1 MAEDGARTELF
12 RAARAILRPLVR
24 LLIAHGITFPA
35 FSRLAREVYIEVGT
49 KYFALPFKKQT
60 DSRVALVTGVT
71 RKEIGQ
77 IRRGQVLP
85 MGDAAHFDYGV
96 ATRVIGRWVSER
108 RYCDA
113 AGAPR
118 RLAYEPRQ
126 QRSAETVALGSIPKV
141 QETREVPGQAEG
153 DSATFVTLVDEVGG
167 DIPPRAVLDELIR
180 VGAVALSPNGDVRLL
195 NQAYIPAHGTEE
207 KLAILG
213 TDASELISAIAH
225 NIAEPQDDA
234 FLQRK
239 VYYDNVGADALAD
252 LRQRVR
258 QLGGTFIQDV
268 NQVLSACDRDRHPE
282 APGGAR
288 KRTVVGLFYFDED
301 YEPPPPPSP
310 PPAKRKA

>member
-1 MAEDGARTELF
+1 MAEDGARTELL

-108 RYCDA
+108 LYCDA
-113 AGAPR
+113 AGEPR
-118 RLAYEPRQ
+118 RLAYEGAA
-126 QRSAETVALGSIPKV
+126 SEAS
-141 QETREVPGQAEG
+141 
-153 DSATFVTLVDEVGG
+153 FVTLVDEVGG

-195 NQAYIPAHGTEE
+195 DRAYIPARGTEE

-213 TDASELISAIAH
+213 ADASELISAIAH
-225 NIAEPQDDA
+225 NIEHPQDDA

-239 VYYDNVGADALAD
+239 VYYDNVGAAALAE

-258 QLGGTFIQDV
+258 QLGGAFVQDV
-268 NQVLSACDRDRHPE
+268 NQVLSAYDRDRHPD

-288 KRTVVGLFYFDED
+288 KRTVVGVFYFDED
-301 YEPPPPPSP
+301 YEPPATTAPHER
-310 PPAKRKA
+310 RKA

>member
-49 KYFALPFKKQT
+49 KHFALPFKKQT

-96 ATRVIGRWVSER
+96 ATRVIGRWVSET

-113 AGAPR
+113 SGAPR
-118 RLAYEPRQ
+118 RLAYE
-126 QRSAETVALGSIPKV
+126 AD
-141 QETREVPGQAEG
+141 G
-153 DSATFVTLVDEVGG
+153 DTATFVTLVDEVGG

-180 VGAVALSPNGDVRLL
+180 VGSVALSPNGDVRLL
-195 NQAYIPAHGTEE
+195 EQAYIPARGTEE

-213 TDASELISAIAH
+213 ADASELISAIAH
-225 NIAEPQDDA
+225 NIAEPRDDA

-239 VYYDNVGADALAD
+239 VYYDNVGADALPD

-268 NQVLSACDRDRHPE
+268 NQVLAAADRDRQPD

-288 KRTVVGLFYFDED
+288 KRTVVGVFYFDED
-301 YEPPPPPSP
+301 YEPPA
-310 PPAKRKA
+310 PAKKKEPPL

>member
-24 LLIAHGITFPA
+24 LLVAHGITFPA

-96 ATRVIGRWVSER
+96 ATRVIGRWVSEK
-108 RYCDA
+108 RYGDA

-118 RLAYEPRQ
+118 RLAYE
-126 QRSAETVALGSIPKV
+126 
-141 QETREVPGQAEG
+141 AEG
-153 DSATFVTLVDEVGG
+153 DNATFVTLVDEVGG

-195 NQAYIPAHGTEE
+195 NQAYIPTRGTEE

-239 VYYDNVGADALAD
+239 VYYDNVGANALTD

-288 KRTVVGLFYFDED
+288 KRTVVGVFYFDED
-301 YEPPPPPSP
+301 FEPPPAPTATPE
-310 PPAKRKA
+310 KRKG